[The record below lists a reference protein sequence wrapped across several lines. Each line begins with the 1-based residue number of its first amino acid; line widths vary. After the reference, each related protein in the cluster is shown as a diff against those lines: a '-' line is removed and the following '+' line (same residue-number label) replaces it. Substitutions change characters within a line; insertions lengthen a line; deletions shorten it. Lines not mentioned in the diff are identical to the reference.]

1 MNEDKEIRRT
11 PMLDRYIQ
19 RVIAE
24 QMNELEER
32 KVVQAVRDLLNRDQS
47 EPKNLN

>member
-1 MNEDKEIRRT
+1 
-11 PMLDRYIQ
+11 MLDRYIQ

-32 KVVQAVRDLLNRDQS
+32 KVVQAVRDLLNGDQS

>member
-1 MNEDKEIRRT
+1 
-11 PMLDRYIQ
+11 MLDRYIQ